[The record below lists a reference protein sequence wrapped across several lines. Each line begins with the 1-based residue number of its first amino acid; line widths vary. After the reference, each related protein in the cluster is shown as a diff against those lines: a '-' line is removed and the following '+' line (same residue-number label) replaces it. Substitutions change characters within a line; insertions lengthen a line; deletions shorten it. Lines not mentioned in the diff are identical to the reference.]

1 VAAGIPGLAFHDFG
15 RSAVRN
21 LIRSGVP
28 QVVAMEITGH
38 RTREVFDR
46 YNITTTEET
55 PDAIRATVRRLRPT
69 ENAAQAENRSP
80 SGSQA
85 QEAPAIGAASH

>member
-1 VAAGIPGLAFHDFG
+1 MDGGHDFR

-46 YNITTTEET
+46 YNITTTEEARE
-55 PDAIRATVRRLRPT
+55 AIRATVRRLRP
-69 ENAAQAENRSP
+69 ENSYGTATV
-80 SGSQA
+80 
-85 QEAPAIGAASH
+85 